1 MRASSHST
9 ESRSGGGARW
19 RAAATEEEIAMEET
33 MESGVLV
40 AGSEKIRQ
48 RLSRGRAGG
57 APAIGRE
64 VVVADE
70 EADVEDKG
78 EKSFEAVDFPRV
90 ACCCS

>member
-48 RLSRGRAGG
+48 RAGG